1 MCLSYY
7 FVNLNIYLLFCM
19 INADMIEEYGL
30 YLLAYCMR
38 QPVHKGK
45 SRSSTIETAQSFIRI
60 LPVIAFNIF

>member
-1 MCLSYY
+1 
-7 FVNLNIYLLFCM
+7 M